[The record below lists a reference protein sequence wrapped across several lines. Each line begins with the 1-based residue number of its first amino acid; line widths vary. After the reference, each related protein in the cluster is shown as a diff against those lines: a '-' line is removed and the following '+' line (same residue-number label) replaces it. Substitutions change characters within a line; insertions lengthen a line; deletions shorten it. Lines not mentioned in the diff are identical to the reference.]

1 MSLSPRGTRRLVDAL
16 RGVEIP
22 NWPSLTTRKTNNLE
36 AYMRNPLYLNGIM
49 VYRGGS
55 PAARRSPAR
64 MKDAVDWRI
73 ARAETRKIIER
84 MVQA

>member
-1 MSLSPRGTRRLVDAL
+1 MSVSPKGMRSLADAL
-16 RGVEIP
+16 RGAEVP

-36 AYMRNPLYLNGIM
+36 AYMRNPQYLNGIM
-49 VYRGGS
+49 VSRGGS

-64 MKDAVDWRI
+64 MQEALNWRI